1 MIRLIINFF
10 NSRLFKIFIRV
21 IGSLASA
28 ILVISG
34 YLAFL
39 NFSSRYNRDLNTDEK
54 AEQSELE
61 E

>member
-21 IGSLASA
+21 IGGLASA